1 MENPKQEAKGQE
13 MKGQE
18 TKGQETESAE
28 QNRQRNM
35 ELQER
40 L

>member
-13 MKGQE
+13 
-18 TKGQETESAE
+18 TKGQGTEITE
-28 QNRQRNM
+28 QDRQRNL

-40 L
+40 LFENV